1 MWNIVYLLRPCS
13 LCGAKLKKKIT
24 FRGETV
30 FDHPRN
36 GCKNEG
42 YRCRSYAEAIE
53 AWNRRAGDG

>member
-1 MWNIVYLLRPCS
+1 MVELKPCPF
-13 LCGAKLKKKIT
+13 CGARLKKKIT

-42 YRCRSYAEAIE
+42 YRCRGYAEAIE
-53 AWNRRAGDG
+53 AWNGRADNG